1 MWDCQF
7 LYINIYD
14 NINDIIKK
22 NLKKMNDLCVLSRAY
37 IPNALLHINNLS
49 LIRESKFEIFL
60 ILKLEYI
67 LDLM

>member
-7 LYINIYD
+7 ILYINIYD
-14 NINDIIKK
+14 NIDMIKK
-22 NLKKMNDLCVLSRAY
+22 NLKKIYDLCVLSRAY
-37 IPNALLHINNLS
+37 IPNALLRINNLS
-49 LIRESKFEIFL
+49 SIREQNLKYL

>member
-1 MWDCQF
+1 MWDCQIF

-22 NLKKMNDLCVLSRAY
+22 IYDLCVLSRAY
-37 IPNALLHINNLS
+37 IPNSLLRINNLS
-49 LIRESKFEIFL
+49 SIREWKFEIFL